1 MAPSLKPVAV
11 LAVAVAV
18 ALMSLPARAQSVD
31 VDYDKA
37 ANFRAFKTYA
47 LGTVKMAD
55 DASPLMVQRTV
66 SALEGQMS
74 AIGFRKV
81 DANPDLIVEIQSS
94 TREEL
99 SYTTWGDFGPYWGG
113 GYPFWGGGYPYW
125 GGVAYP
131 FWHSSGFSG
140 VDVQT
145 ILIRTLI
152 VDMIDTRT
160 EKVVFRGT
168 ADDRVSH
175 KAKKNER
182 KASEA
187 VAEIFEESPWGKDF
201 DDD

>member
-1 MAPSLKPVAV
+1 MTVLSLKRVV
-11 LAVAVAV
+11 LAAAV
-18 ALMSLPARAQSVD
+18 ALMSVPARAQSVD
-31 VDYDKA
+31 VDYDKTV
-37 ANFRAFKTYA
+37 NFRAFKTYA

-81 DANPDLIVEIQSS
+81 QTNPDLIVEIQSA
-94 TREEL
+94 TKEEL
-99 SYTTWGDFGPYWGG
+99 AYTTWGDSPY
-113 GYPFWGGGYPYW
+113 WGGGYPYW

-131 FWHSSGFSG
+131 FWWSSGFSG

-152 VDMIDTRT
+152 VDMIDART
-160 EKVVFRGT
+160 EKAVFRGT
-168 ADDRVSH
+168 AKDTVSH
-175 KAKKNER
+175 KSTRNER
-182 KASEA
+182 KAYKA

-201 DDD
+201 DD

>member
-1 MAPSLKPVAV
+1 
-11 LAVAVAV
+11 
-18 ALMSLPARAQSVD
+18 LMSLPARAQSVD

>member
-1 MAPSLKPVAV
+1 MTAPSLKRVVV
-11 LAVAVAV
+11 LAAAFG
-18 ALMSLPARAQSVD
+18 LMSLPARAQSVD

-47 LGTVKMAD
+47 LDTVKMSD
-55 DASPLMVQRTV
+55 DTSPLMAQRTV
-66 SALEGQMS
+66 SALEGHMA

-81 DANPDLIVEIQSS
+81 DRNPDLLVAIKSS
-94 TREEL
+94 TREALE
-99 SYTTWGDFGPYWGG
+99 YTTWGDPYGWGWGP
-113 GYPFWGGGYPYW
+113 YPYW

-131 FWHSSGFSG
+131 FWWSSGFSG

-152 VDMIDTRT
+152 VDMTDART

-168 ADDRVSH
+168 AEDRVSH

-182 KASEA
+182 KAYEA

>member
-1 MAPSLKPVAV
+1 MTALSLTRVVV
-11 LAVAVAV
+11 LTV
-18 ALMSLPARAQSVD
+18 ALPLMSVPARAQSVD
-31 VDYDKA
+31 VDYDKTV
-37 ANFRAFKTYA
+37 NFRAFKTYA

-81 DANPDLIVEIQSS
+81 DAKPDLIVEIQSS

-99 SYTTWGDFGPYWGG
+99 SYTTWGDFSPYWGG
-113 GYPFWGGGYPYW
+113 PYPYW

-145 ILIRTLI
+145 ILVRTLI
-152 VDMIDTRT
+152 VDMIDART

-182 KASEA
+182 KAYEA

-201 DDD
+201 DRD

>member
-1 MAPSLKPVAV
+1 MTALSLTRVVV
-11 LAVAVAV
+11 LTV
-18 ALMSLPARAQSVD
+18 ALPLMSVPARAQSVD
-31 VDYDKA
+31 VDYDKTV
-37 ANFRAFKTYA
+37 NFRAFKTYA

-99 SYTTWGDFGPYWGG
+99 SYTTWGDFSPYWGG
-113 GYPFWGGGYPYW
+113 PYPYW

-131 FWHSSGFSG
+131 FWWSSGFSG
-140 VDVQT
+140 VDLQT
-145 ILIRTLI
+145 ILVRTLI
-152 VDMIDTRT
+152 IDMIDART

-168 ADDRVSH
+168 ADDTVSH

-182 KASEA
+182 KAYEA

-201 DDD
+201 DRD

>member
-1 MAPSLKPVAV
+1 MTALSLTRVVV
-11 LAVAVAV
+11 LTV
-18 ALMSLPARAQSVD
+18 ALPLMSVPARAQSVD
-31 VDYDKA
+31 VDYDKTV
-37 ANFRAFKTYA
+37 NFRAFKTYA

-55 DASPLMVQRTV
+55 DASPLMVQRTL

-81 DANPDLIVEIQSS
+81 DANPDLIIEIQSS
-94 TREEL
+94 THEEL
-99 SYTTWGDFGPYWGG
+99 SYTSWGDYSPYWGG
-113 GYPFWGGGYPYW
+113 AYPYW

-131 FWHSSGFSG
+131 FWHSGGFSG
-140 VDVQT
+140 FDVQT

-152 VDMIDTRT
+152 VDMIDART

-168 ADDRVSH
+168 ADDTVSH

-182 KASEA
+182 KAYEA

-201 DDD
+201 DRD

>member
-1 MAPSLKPVAV
+1 MTARSLKHVAV
-11 LAVAVAV
+11 LAM
-18 ALMSLPARAQSVD
+18 ALALTSSPVRAQSVD
-31 VDYDKA
+31 VDYDKT

-47 LGTVKMAD
+47 LGPVKMSD

-66 SALEGQMS
+66 SALEGRMS

-81 DANPDLIVEIQSS
+81 ESNPDLIVAIQSS

-99 SYTTWGDFGPYWGG
+99 SYTTWGDYPYWGG
-113 GYPFWGGGYPYW
+113 GPYPYW

-131 FWHSSGFSG
+131 FWHAGGFSG
-140 VDVQT
+140 IDVQT
-145 ILIRTLI
+145 ILIRTVV
-152 VDMIDTRT
+152 VDMIDARS

-168 ADDRVSH
+168 AEDRVSH

-182 KASEA
+182 KAYDA

>member
-1 MAPSLKPVAV
+1 MMAPSLKPVAV

-99 SYTTWGDFGPYWGG
+99 SYTTWGDYSPYWGG
-113 GYPFWGGGYPYW
+113 GFPYWGGGYPYW

-140 VDVQT
+140 VDVPT

-152 VDMIDTRT
+152 VDMIDART
-160 EKVVFRGT
+160 EKAVFRGS
-168 ADDRVSH
+168 AEDRVSH
-175 KAKKNER
+175 KATKNER
-182 KASEA
+182 KAYKA
-187 VAEIFEESPWGKDF
+187 VAEIFEESPWGADF
-201 DDD
+201 DD

>member
-1 MAPSLKPVAV
+1 MTALSLKRIFV
-11 LAVAVAV
+11 LAVALELLSV
-18 ALMSLPARAQSVD
+18 PARAQSVD
-31 VDYDKA
+31 VDVDKA
-37 ANFRAFKTYA
+37 VNFRAFRTYA
-47 LGTVKMAD
+47 LGTVKMSD

-81 DANPDLIVEIQSS
+81 ERNPDLIVEIQSS
-94 TREEL
+94 TREEF

-113 GYPFWGGGYPYW
+113 AYPYW

-131 FWHSSGFSG
+131 FWHGGGFSG

-145 ILIRTLI
+145 ILIRTLV
-152 VDMIDTRT
+152 VDMIDART
-160 EKVVFRGT
+160 EKVILRGT
-168 ADDRVSH
+168 AEDRVSH

-182 KASEA
+182 KAYEA
-187 VAEIFEESPWGKDF
+187 VAEIFEESPWGADF

>member
-1 MAPSLKPVAV
+1 MTAFSLTRVVVP
-11 LAVAVAV
+11 AV
-18 ALMSLPARAQSVD
+18 ALALLSVPALAQSVD
-31 VDYDKA
+31 VDYDKT
-37 ANFRAFKTYA
+37 ANFRAYKTYA
-47 LGTVKMAD
+47 LGTVKMSD

-81 DANPDLIVEIQSS
+81 QSNPDLIVEIQSS

-99 SYTTWGDFGPYWGG
+99 SYTSWGDFSPYWGG
-113 GYPFWGGGYPYW
+113 PYPYW

-131 FWHSSGFSG
+131 FWHSGGFSG
-140 VDVQT
+140 FDVQT

-152 VDMIDTRT
+152 VDMIDART

-168 ADDRVSH
+168 AEDTVSH

-182 KASEA
+182 KAYEA
-187 VAEIFEESPWGKDF
+187 VAEIFEESPWGEDF
-201 DDD
+201 DRD

>member
-1 MAPSLKPVAV
+1 MTALSLKRVVV
-11 LAVAVAV
+11 LAVAF
-18 ALMSLPARAQSVD
+18 ALMPVLTRAQSVD

-37 ANFRAFKTYA
+37 VNFRAFKTYA
-47 LGTVKMAD
+47 LGTVKMSD

-81 DANPDLIVEIQSS
+81 EANPDLIVEIQST

-99 SYTTWGDFGPYWGG
+99 SYTTWGDYGPYWGG
-113 GYPFWGGGYPYW
+113 PYPYW

-145 ILIRTLI
+145 ILLRTLI
-152 VDMIDTRT
+152 VDMIDART
-160 EKVVFRGT
+160 EKVVLRGT
-168 ADDRVSH
+168 AEDRVSH
-175 KAKKNER
+175 KATKNER
-182 KASEA
+182 KAYKA
-187 VAEIFEESPWGKDF
+187 VAEIFEESPWGEDF
-201 DDD
+201 DRD